1 MTKHQLTRWI
11 ATLGLALAVSVSLG
25 TTPVQAATPVALAAS
40 AAPTK
45 ATPTKATPTQP
56 ADDAE
61 RYAQREAAHPE
72 AATFNGDGSAVY
84 IGGSTLAVVLIIVLV
99 VVLL

>member
-25 TTPVQAATPVALAAS
+25 TTPVQAATPVALAA
-40 AAPTK
+40 PTK

-56 ADDAE
+56 ADDAG

-72 AATFNGDGSAVY
+72 AAAFNGDGSAVY
-84 IGGSTLAVVLIIVLV
+84 IGGSTLAVVLI
-99 VVLL
+99 VVLLVVLL